1 VPELPALGFSAEP
14 AETGTDAG
22 SLLAGCPFTTA
33 GQANPLAQAAAAF
46 SAGSSG
52 PDVTEA
58 LLQYPV
64 SVAEGQLD
72 QFAATANVCSS
83 FPVSYHGIVI
93 KIDIAREAF
102 PSFGD
107 GTVALRISSDVISD
121 HNLTVETDLVAVRR
135 GGTVLL
141 IVNTGIPLDTGLTR
155 TIVAESYAKVP
166 R

>member
-107 GTVALRISSDVISD
+107 GTVALRISSDVI